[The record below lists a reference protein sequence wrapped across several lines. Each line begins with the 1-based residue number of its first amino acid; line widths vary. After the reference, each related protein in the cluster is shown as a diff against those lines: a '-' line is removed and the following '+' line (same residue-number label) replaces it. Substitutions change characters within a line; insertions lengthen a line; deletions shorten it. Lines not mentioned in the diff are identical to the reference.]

1 MSTICIVPARGGS
14 KRIPKKNIKDFLG
27 KPIIAYPLTAAVE
40 SRIFDQIVVST
51 DSDDIAVMVPMW
63 GCHQVVFRPA
73 ELADDHVG
81 TQPVMR
87 HALSVLNVQP
97 SDTVCCLYATAA
109 MTTPADLRLGLSA
122 LERSQWNPTY
132 AFSVTTFASPVQRAL
147 LRDEHGAM
155 SPVWDDQAEKRS
167 QDLEPHWH
175 DAGQWYFG
183 RASAFLRD
191 ERIYAPSSLG
201 VPIPRWRVQDID
213 TEEDWIRAELLA
225 AALALNPKDGRWGT

>member
-14 KRIPKKNIKDFLG
+14 KRIPGKNIKDFHGRPMISYALQ
-27 KPIIAYPLTAAVE
+27 AAVD

-51 DSDDIAVMVPMW
+51 DSDDIAVLVPAW
-63 GCHQVVFRPA
+63 GCHHVVFRPA

-87 HALSVLNVQP
+87 HALGVLNTPP
-97 SDTVCCLYATAA
+97 SDLVCCLYATAV
-109 MTTPADLRLGLSA
+109 MTTPADLRLGLTA
-122 LERSQWNPTY
+122 LERSQWDPTY
-132 AFSVTTFASPVQRAL
+132 AFSVTTFDSPVQRAL
-147 LRDEHGAM
+147 RRDAQGAM
-155 SPVWDDQAEKRS
+155 SPMWDDETQTRS
-167 QDLEPHWH
+167 QDLETLWH

-191 ERIYAPSSLG
+191 APIHAPCSLG

-213 TEEDWIRAELLA
+213 TPEDWVRAELMY
-225 AALALNPKDGRWGT
+225 AALNGAPDGRWS